1 VRLPLLETNTIVIL
15 IKYLIKNMGFNSQT
29 FENNGLKIDQDRI
42 LTYSQLSCPLD
53 CRYCFV
59 DDLNFNQKRNVSYL
73 SNTQLDLLNTLPKE
87 ITLIMLGCDT
97 EFFQNPQEAINILN
111 KIVNLKKDISL
122 ITKLALSDKTF
133 LNLDKINKQ
142 MEKQGNLL
150 TFSVSIPCYESAQFW
165 EPKAPSPQKRIGT
178 LEKAKNIGIKTMVAI
193 RPLLPNVSEQE
204 LECIIR
210 ETHTKS
216 DGYYSGPLYLK
227 TIDDAMKIL
236 IENNKCIVSSIQP
249 TWMPSGNIFYKIE
262 KPEQYHMLTKLLKKY
277 DCTLF
282 EGAAEGINFLKS
294 SL

>member
-1 VRLPLLETNTIVIL
+1 M
-15 IKYLIKNMGFNSQT
+15 KFNPQT

-73 SNTQLDLLNTLPKE
+73 SNNQLELLNTLPKE
-87 ITLIMLGCDT
+87 INLIMLGCDT
-97 EFFQNPQEAINILN
+97 EFFQNPKEAIEILN

-122 ITKLALSDKTF
+122 ITKLALSNKTF
-133 LNLDKINKQ
+133 SDLDQINKQ

-150 TFSVSIPCYESAQFW
+150 TFSVSIPCYESANFW
-165 EPKAPSPQKRIGT
+165 EPKAPVPQKRILT

-193 RPLLPNVSEQE
+193 RPLLPNVSTQE
-204 LECIIR
+204 LEHIIR

-216 DGYYSGPLYLK
+216 DGYYAGPLYLK
-227 TIDDAMKIL
+227 TIDDEMKIL
-236 IENNKCIVSSIQP
+236 IEANKCIVSSIQP
-249 TWMPSGNIFYKIE
+249 AWMPNGNTFYKIE
-262 KPEQYHMLTKLLKKY
+262 KPEQHNVLSELLKKY
-277 DCTLF
+277 DRPLF

-294 SL
+294 ST